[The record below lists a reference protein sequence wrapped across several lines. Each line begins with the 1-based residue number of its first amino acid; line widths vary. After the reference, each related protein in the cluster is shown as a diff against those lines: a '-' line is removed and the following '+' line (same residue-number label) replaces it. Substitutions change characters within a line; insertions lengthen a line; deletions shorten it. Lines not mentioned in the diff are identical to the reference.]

1 MFKKLKNIG
10 PGAMVAAAFIGP
22 GTITTATIAGSSFGY
37 TLLWAVLFSV
47 LATLVLQEM
56 AARLGAIT
64 QNGVGHSLRKKI
76 SNPFGKLLVSV
87 LVIAAVL
94 VGNAAYEAGNIT
106 GAVLGLPS
114 YQWFSFLN
122 PWVLMIGVAGF
133 LLLWSG
139 KYKLIERSLVVLVT
153 VIGLVFL
160 VSALFVKPDL
170 LGIMSGLFTPHLPEG
185 SMVMI
190 VSLIGTTVVPYNL
203 FLHASSVKS
212 RWSKDDLPVARLDT
226 FVSVAGGGIITMAIL
241 ITAAV
246 AFKGANQDISSIN
259 DLSLQLV
266 PLLGNWAPGFMA
278 CGFLAAGLSSSI
290 TAPLAAAFATSEVL
304 GWDSNLKSARFR
316 LVWSLVLFTGLIF
329 SSLGLK
335 PTMVILLAQFANG
348 LLLPVLAIFLLW
360 IMNDRKIMGAYTN
373 TKWVNILGIMVI
385 IVTIVLG
392 AKSVISTLPNF

>member
-122 PWVLMIGVAGF
+122 PWVLDDWCGRVSIA
-133 LLLWSG
+133 L
-139 KYKLIERSLVVLVT
+139 ERKV
-153 VIGLVFL
+153 
-160 VSALFVKPDL
+160 
-170 LGIMSGLFTPHLPEG
+170 
-185 SMVMI
+185 
-190 VSLIGTTVVPYNL
+190 
-203 FLHASSVKS
+203 
-212 RWSKDDLPVARLDT
+212 
-226 FVSVAGGGIITMAIL
+226 
-241 ITAAV
+241 
-246 AFKGANQDISSIN
+246 QIN
-259 DLSLQLV
+259 
-266 PLLGNWAPGFMA
+266 
-278 CGFLAAGLSSSI
+278 
-290 TAPLAAAFATSEVL
+290 
-304 GWDSNLKSARFR
+304 
-316 LVWSLVLFTGLIF
+316 
-329 SSLGLK
+329 
-335 PTMVILLAQFANG
+335 
-348 LLLPVLAIFLLW
+348 
-360 IMNDRKIMGAYTN
+360 
-373 TKWVNILGIMVI
+373 
-385 IVTIVLG
+385 
-392 AKSVISTLPNF
+392 